1 MLEFSE
7 MKNSPFTATLPS
19 VSQEKAPL
27 PTDVSIITTYR
38 CCMKCK
44 MCNIWRYPS
53 EIKREIQ
60 ARELEMLPPLKFVNI
75 TGGEPFVRRDLDE
88 IVEVSFRKAPRV
100 VISTSGYQVDEIL
113 KLAEK
118 FPKIGIR
125 VSIEGLST
133 INDYL
138 RGRDSGFDRGLKT
151 LFGLRRLGIKD
162 IGFGITVS
170 NDNSAD
176 MLELYELSKNLQM
189 EFATA
194 SYHNSYYFH
203 KDDNVVTNKDE
214 VSENFWELIDRLL
227 EEKNPK
233 SWFRAFFNL
242 GLINYIRGNRRLL
255 PCEAGTVNFFIDPYG
270 EVYPCNGLEER
281 YWKESFGNIRNVQ
294 SFDQIW
300 HGPQADKVRALVRTC
315 PKNCWMVGTAA
326 PVMKK
331 YIRHPAAWVL
341 KHKLR
346 SLVGKKIDRQCMPA
360 PFDVGQ
366 DPRQGD
372 LREEKSNTPGTF
384 DNYSES
390 KETDQERRLAVAVLD
405 TLQLTDDVFILRT
418 ERNGFPFVPG
428 QNASIGRHLVYHVS
442 KDFSI
447 CSGAGDDFLEFMIK
461 ENKSGTLSPTLRQL
475 QPGDKL
481 DLTGPYGEFFY
492 RKEDPGRHVF
502 LATGIGISPFRSF
515 LKSYPLA
522 NYLLVHGIRKTSDLK
537 LSDGIDPSRL
547 VRCMSQGEAGTFQGR
562 ITDYLETAE
571 LLPGDLYY
579 ISGNPS
585 AVTDVD
591 TLLHRK
597 GIAPDRIIK
606 EFYYAY

>member
-1 MLEFSE
+1 
-7 MKNSPFTATLPS
+7 MKRSDPTLR
-19 VSQEKAPL
+19 APL

-44 MCNIWRYPS
+44 MCNIWRYPTD
-53 EIKREIQ
+53 IQREIQ
-60 ARELEMLPPLKFVNI
+60 PKELEMLPQLKFVNV

-113 KLAEK
+113 ALAEK

-151 LFGLRRLGIKD
+151 LLGLKRMGIKD

-176 MLELYELSKNLQM
+176 MLELYELSKNLHM

-203 KDDNVVTNKDE
+203 KDDNVVTNKD
-214 VSENFWELIDRLL
+214 VVTDNFFELIDRLL
-227 EEKNPK
+227 EEKSPK

-281 YWKESFGNIRNVQ
+281 YWKESFGNIRAVKA
-294 SFDQIW
+294 FDEIW
-300 HGPQADKVRALVRTC
+300 YGPQADKVRSLVRTC

-331 YIRHPAAWVL
+331 YIRHPVAWVL
-341 KHKLR
+341 KQKLR
-346 SLVGKKIDRQCMPA
+346 SLAGKKIDRGFMPA

-372 LREEKSNTPGTF
+372 LREEKNVAAVAHF

-390 KETDQERRLAVAVLD
+390 KETDQERRLAVGVVSV
-405 TLQLTDDVFILRT
+405 TDLSDGVFILRT
-418 ERNGFPFVPG
+418 ERNGFPFVAG
-428 QNASIGRHLVYHVS
+428 QNVSIGRHLEYHRS

-447 CSGAGDDFLEFMIK
+447 CSGMGDDYLEFMIK
-461 ENKSGTLSPTLRQL
+461 ENKKGTISPTLRQL
-475 QPGDKL
+475 EPGTQL

-492 RKEDPGRHVF
+492 RKESPGRHVF

-515 LKSYPLA
+515 LKSYPIG
-522 NYLLVHGIRKTSDLK
+522 NYLLVHGIRTAADLK
-537 LSDGIDPSRL
+537 LAEGLDPTKYIS
-547 VRCMSQGEAGTFQGR
+547 CTSQGAGGAFKGR
-562 ITDYLETAE
+562 ITDYLAQVE
-571 LLPGDLYY
+571 LRGDDLFYVC
-579 ISGNPS
+579 GNPL
-585 AVTDVD
+585 AVKDIID
-591 TLLHRK
+591 RLQSK
-597 GIAPDRIIK
+597 GVADERIVR